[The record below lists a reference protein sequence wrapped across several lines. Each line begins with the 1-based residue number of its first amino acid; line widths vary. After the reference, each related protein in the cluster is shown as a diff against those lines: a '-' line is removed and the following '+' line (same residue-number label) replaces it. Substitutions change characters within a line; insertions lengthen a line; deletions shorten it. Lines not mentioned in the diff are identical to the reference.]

1 VTQPDPTQHV
11 QTHAIAVRVTHWLI
25 ALSMLIMIG
34 SGWRIYDSSPI
45 FGFAFPDWA
54 VIGGDVETALARHND
69 PGVASA
75 IAWHFAAMWVL
86 FASYVL
92 YLLWGVLSGHF
103 WRDFLPVGPK
113 SFLRDFL
120 AATRF
125 RLEHHLGEYNAVQR
139 VFYWG
144 ALGLIAL
151 MLLSGVA
158 IWKPVQTYPLE
169 VLFGGFQGARIVHFL
184 GMSAIVA
191 FLVVH
196 VALVILV
203 PRTFVAMVTGRAAEP
218 VPHIG
223 TETVP

>member
-1 VTQPDPTQHV
+1 MTSLEATQPIRITDDPRTPRRGQCH
-11 QTHAIAVRVTHWLI
+11 R
-25 ALSMLIMIG
+25 
-34 SGWRIYDSSPI
+34 
-45 FGFAFPDWA
+45 
-54 VIGGDVETALARHND
+54 LA
-69 PGVASA
+69 
-75 IAWHFAAMWVL
+75 FAAMWIL
-86 FASYVL
+86 ALSYLL
-92 YLLWGVLSGHF
+92 YLLWGALSGHF

-120 AATRF
+120 AAARF
-125 RLEHHLGEYNAVQR
+125 RLAHHLGEYNAVQR

-144 ALGLIAL
+144 VLALVAL

-196 VALVILV
+196 VALVVLV
-203 PRTFVAMVTGRAAEP
+203 PRTFIAMVTGRAAEP
-218 VPHIG
+218 VPQARL
-223 TETVP
+223 ERVP